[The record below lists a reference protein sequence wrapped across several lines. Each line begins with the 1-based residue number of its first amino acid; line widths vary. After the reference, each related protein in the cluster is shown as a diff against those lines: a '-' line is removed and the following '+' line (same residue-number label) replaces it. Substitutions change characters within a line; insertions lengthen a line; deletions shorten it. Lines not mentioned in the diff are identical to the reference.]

1 MKNKY
6 FSKYNIYFLIYTLF
20 AAVFIEN
27 YHTIHFENQGF
38 DAITRILHPEFP
50 KGGLDYNPIFHYH
63 YLVAFVAKIF
73 NFNFDSPILPKIFWF
88 VEPEA
93 RYFHPQT
100 MQIPPNGRNYGLP
113 HLKY

>member
-88 VEPEA
+88 VEQA
-93 RYFHPQT
+93 
-100 MQIPPNGRNYGLP
+100 
-113 HLKY
+113 